1 MPPTSKKKGQ
11 TYPSSLLKF
20 SSRTT
25 VNKHTKISSEEVS
38 DWREYSLLYLIMKI
52 IQFFLSS
59 MT

>member
-38 DWREYSLLYLIMKI
+38 DWREYSLSYHENNSI
-52 IQFFLSS
+52 FS
-59 MT
+59 

>member
-1 MPPTSKKKGQ
+1 MSPTSKKKGQ
-11 TYPSSLLKF
+11 TYPSLLLKF
-20 SSRTT
+20 SSPTT
-25 VNKHTKISSEEVS
+25 VNKHIKISSEEVS